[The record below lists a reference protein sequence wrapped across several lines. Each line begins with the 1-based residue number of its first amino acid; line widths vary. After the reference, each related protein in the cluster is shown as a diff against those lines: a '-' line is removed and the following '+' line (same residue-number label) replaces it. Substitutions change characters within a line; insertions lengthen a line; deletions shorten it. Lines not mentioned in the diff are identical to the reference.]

1 MTDLDQTPEEELLEA
16 LSNLTDEAILYDDW
30 FVKRFPIEDSFL
42 DIFDA
47 PHIDWNKI
55 APKSKLS
62 HQYRDLFSVMNRL
75 YGDEFRKIEYN
86 GHISFEDVRKD
97 GSWRNIPKLARAL
110 KLCVET
116 ELAERIK
123 NKF

>member
-1 MTDLDQTPEEELLEA
+1 MNNLEQTPEEELLEA
-16 LSNLTDEAILYDDW
+16 LSNLTDEAILSDDW

-47 PHIDWNKI
+47 PHIDWVKI

-62 HQYRDLFSVMNRL
+62 HQYIDLFSVMSRL

-86 GHISFEDVRKD
+86 GHISVEAVRKD
-97 GSWRNIPKLARAL
+97 GSWRKIPKLARAL
-110 KLCVET
+110 KLCIET